1 MLRIYA
7 IAICL
12 SLGVTVANAFA
23 RFAYALVLPAMRGEL
38 GWTYAQAGWLNTA
51 NAIGY
56 LLGAILTRIV
66 IAGVGNRS
74 LFIGG
79 VLLTALAILATG
91 LTRDLFWLGVWR
103 LASGVTGAATFIAG
117 GALSGNIAPER
128 PHTSATTVAIFFAGG
143 GIGFLLCGVA
153 IPLLLDAAGPSAW
166 PRAWA
171 AMGWAGLAMF
181 AAAAWAATR
190 IAEPNNAPDVQPQGS
205 PPQTSVGPLRA
216 GLVAYTL
223 FGVGYIGYMT
233 FIIAWM
239 RDHGASTGEVIAV
252 WVTFGLASLAG
263 PWLWRRPLR
272 TWMPGRMLAAALAT
286 LALGAL
292 LPLLAGGIAAML
304 ASALLFGASM
314 WNIPGSVTNLAK
326 RALAKPAWGGAVAT
340 FTIVFAAG
348 QVLGPVLVGAL
359 ADAFGSLRVGLAVSV
374 GVLGL
379 GAAVA
384 LLQLVVTP

>member
-7 IAICL
+7 LAFCL

-66 IAGVGNRS
+66 IARTGNRS

-103 LASGVTGAATFIAG
+103 VASGVTGAATFIAG
-117 GALSGNIAPER
+117 GALSGNVAPER

-190 IAEPNNAPDVQPQGS
+190 IAEPNSAPDGRPLGS
-205 PPQTSVGPLRA
+205 PAQTSVGPLRA
-216 GLVAYTL
+216 GTSPTRCSV
-223 FGVGYIGYMT
+223 
-233 FIIAWM
+233 
-239 RDHGASTGEVIAV
+239 S
-252 WVTFGLASLAG
+252 
-263 PWLWRRPLR
+263 
-272 TWMPGRMLAAALAT
+272 AT
-286 LALGAL
+286 
-292 LPLLAGGIAAML
+292 
-304 ASALLFGASM
+304 SA
-314 WNIPGSVTNLAK
+314 T
-326 RALAKPAWGGAVAT
+326 
-340 FTIVFAAG
+340 
-348 QVLGPVLVGAL
+348 
-359 ADAFGSLRVGLAVSV
+359 
-374 GVLGL
+374 
-379 GAAVA
+379 
-384 LLQLVVTP
+384 